1 MVIFVVKILTDYF
14 LVVYIINSYFF
25 FYVGLQEKLDSVA
38 VEMMT
43 VDFEAVT
50 GMYNWLNEI
59 Y

>member
-14 LVVYIINSYFF
+14 LVYIINSYLF

>member
-1 MVIFVVKILTDYF
+1 MVIFVVKILTDY
-14 LVVYIINSYFF
+14 

-43 VDFEAVT
+43 VDFEA